1 MIKLYEKDKGN
12 IDNRYNKRFEKYGAD
27 IRTLAVGNMERQL
40 VRYEILSQIG
50 DLNDCS
56 ILDVGC
62 GFGDFYGFLLAKGLR
77 VDYKGYDM
85 NPNLIEVAK
94 DKYPSARFEVRNF
107 FTEEINEKFDYIVSS
122 STFNNKL
129 QQIDN
134 YAFIKKVIKK
144 CFDLCK
150 IGTSINMMT
159 SYVDFEAE
167 HGFYYSPEE
176 IFKYCKT
183 LTDKVTL
190 RHDYCLYEFTLYL
203 YKEDCEWKKRLE
215 R

>member
-1 MIKLYEKDKGN
+1 MYEKDKEKI
-12 IDNRYNKRFEKYGAD
+12 IDRYNERLKKYGFD
-27 IRTLAVGNMERQL
+27 YRSLAVGNVERQL
-40 VRYEILSQIG
+40 VRYGVLSQIG
-50 DLNDCS
+50 KLNNTS
-56 ILDVGC
+56 MLDVGC

-94 DKYPSARFEVRNF
+94 NKYPSARFEDRDF
-107 FTEEINEKFDYIVSS
+107 FTEEINEKVDYIVSS
-122 STFNNKL
+122 SAFNNKL

-150 IGTSINMMT
+150 IGTSINMLT
-159 SYVDFEAE
+159 SYVNFEAE

-183 LTDKVTL
+183 LTDRVAL

-203 YKEDCEWKKRLE
+203 YKEDCDWKKRLK